1 MVKTDERPN
10 WIQTIAYGIQHVLA
24 MFSGTVLIPALF
36 FSGIST
42 IIFFIVTRGRVP
54 SYLGSSGSFVS
65 AVCAVTGYV
74 YSPSTFNEN
83 MPVAQG
89 GILILGIIYVAIA
102 IFVLAFGHA
111 WLEFLMP
118 PIVTGAIVSGIGLHL
133 AFSAFT
139 QATSNSFDTWMAV
152 STVLIIMLLS
162 VYAPLPSIRRMQVSA
177 ILLGMIIGYVIN
189 LICGLKGAG
198 PAIDYTSVSAAPW
211 VRGPTIHHELVFDSK
226 SISTI
231 APLIVVVLAENL
243 GHLKALSS
251 MTEKPMEKYL
261 GAAYLGDALS
271 TIMASFVGAPPMTTY
286 AENIGVVAI
295 TRIFSPVVFLVAAIV
310 AIILGCIAKFGAVV
324 HTIPP
329 GVFGGVAFVLY
340 TIIGVT
346 GVRIWVINEVDF
358 FDSRN
363 IFVGG
368 IPLMLAATIQV
379 PVQMNNFQL
388 DGIGAATFS
397 SIILYHLLQG
407 TEGWKNY
414 GKAVW
419 RVCRRPL
426 NPTSPV

>member
-1 MVKTDERPN
+1 
-10 WIQTIAYGIQHVLA
+10 

-65 AVCAVTGYV
+65 AVCAVTGYT
-74 YSPSTFNEN
+74 YSPSTFNQN
-83 MPVAQG
+83 MPFAQG
-89 GILILGIIYVAIA
+89 AILILGIIYIAIA
-102 IFVLAFGHA
+102 IFVIAFGHA

-118 PIVTGAIVSGIGLHL
+118 PIVTGAIVAGIGLHL

-139 QATSNSFDTWMAV
+139 QATATSFDTWMAV

-162 VYAPLPSIRRMQVSA
+162 VYAPLPSIRRMA
-177 ILLGMIIGYVIN
+177 ILLGMIIGYIIN

-211 VRGPTIHHELVFDSK
+211 VRGPVISHELVFDSR

-251 MTEKPMEKYL
+251 MTERPMEKYL

-295 TRIFSPVVFLVAAIV
+295 TRIFSPLVFLVAAIV

-346 GVRIWVINEVDF
+346 GIRIWVINEVDF

-368 IPLMLAATIQV
+368 IPLMLAATIQI
-379 PVQMNNFQL
+379 PVQMNSFQL
-388 DGIGAATFS
+388 DGIGR
-397 SIILYHLLQG
+397 L
-407 TEGWKNY
+407 
-414 GKAVW
+414 
-419 RVCRRPL
+419 
-426 NPTSPV
+426 